1 MEMDLGTSEDI
12 RHYIYLN
19 PKKTVNEFFFLY
31 VIQPVYFYNSQKKAC
46 LFLLNCISIFTHNTQ

>member
-1 MEMDLGTSEDI
+1 MDLGTSEDI

-31 VIQPVYFYNSQKKAC
+31 VIQPVYFYNSQKKS
-46 LFLLNCISIFTHNTQ
+46 LFVSTQLHFYIHT